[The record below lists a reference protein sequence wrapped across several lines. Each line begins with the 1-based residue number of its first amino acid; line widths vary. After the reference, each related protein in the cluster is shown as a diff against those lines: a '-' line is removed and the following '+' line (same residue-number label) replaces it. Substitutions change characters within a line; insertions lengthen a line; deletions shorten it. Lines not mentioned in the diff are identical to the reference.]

1 LQEEVKVAV
10 DTSSQTLLPAHFEAM
25 TSCWNEALVKA
36 PVSERVRLVNFL
48 IQLHTLF
55 SGWRGMYHDENTSFL
70 TISSP
75 VLSWDVIVGILSED
89 HTPGDGDTKNESADV
104 RVLNFFWQNNV

>member
-1 LQEEVKVAV
+1 
-10 DTSSQTLLPAHFEAM
+10 M
-25 TSCWNEALVKA
+25 TNCWNEALVKA

-55 SGWRGMYHDENTSFL
+55 SGWRGMYHDKHMSFL

-89 HTPGDGDTKNESADV
+89 HTPGDGDTKNESAAV
-104 RVLNFFWQNNV
+104 RVVSFFWQNNL